1 MVMLVKRL
9 LLAVISIAF
18 GVAVTFGIVLW
29 VGTTPDEYGGAYFTL
44 TALALAIALGVWLD
58 KFMATEI
65 LPK

>member
-1 MVMLVKRL
+1 MLVKRL

-18 GVAVTFGIVLW
+18 GVAVTFGIVYW

>member
-1 MVMLVKRL
+1 MLVKRL

-18 GVAVTFGIVLW
+18 GVAVTFGIVFW

>member
-1 MVMLVKRL
+1 MLVKRL

-18 GVAVTFGIVLW
+18 GVVVTFGIVYW